1 MALTNI
7 TFQALE
13 ACFEDTDFRREI
25 WDYLKSTKPES
36 ITDREALS
44 IIRIALKDPD
54 YFEMAVEL
62 QKIDYRD
69 LFMAAEHGQLESHMD
84 WAASVIAKPPKSKQE
99 REEMVQDPL
108 HFFTEEE
115 IIEECLHIIHKR
127 RILADVKRGV
137 YAFVGLKIEVDK
149 KTLYKNK
156 IPTARV
162 VLVMGARRMAKIK
175 IK

>member
-25 WDYLKSTKPES
+25 WEYLKSTKPES

-99 REEMVQDPL
+99 RSK
-108 HFFTEEE
+108 E
-115 IIEECLHIIHKR
+115 ISVTPDKRGIIKCPKCGFRLKVLKVSSAWDGIKHKR
-127 RILADVKRGV
+127 CGQRLIVQV
-137 YAFVGLKIEVDK
+137 
-149 KTLYKNK
+149 
-156 IPTARV
+156 
-162 VLVMGARRMAKIK
+162 
-175 IK
+175 